1 MTRVRSH
8 SRRTAECRVITARV
22 QSGFFSVSPAVLRA
36 MLSSAF
42 IASSSMSTPG
52 FGAMAPAISSR

>member
-1 MTRVRSH
+1 
-8 SRRTAECRVITARV
+8 VITARV